1 MVELKNI
8 YSRIFRLKP
17 LSPTYLMWPR
27 EVATGGCHALL
38 VVPGHVWDNF
48 ETQCPL
54 LFNGNSHTALSK
66 CPLVSG
72 GADLCPGHGFFGAGL
87 APLFQPRSPCEG
99 NKSWTSLSCKSQSR
113 LDQCG
118 TSCELTDGGIEAKER
133 PQSWLF
139 PHHPLPGPPFHLS
152 SLAQGSPRP
161 PGLHTSFIKEA

>member
-1 MVELKNI
+1 M
-8 YSRIFRLKP
+8 P
-17 LSPTYLMWPR
+17 LSPTTWCGLG
-27 EVATGGCHALL
+27 EVATGGCHSLP
-38 VVPGHVWDNF
+38 VVLGHVWDNF
-48 ETQCPL
+48 EPQCPL
-54 LFNGNSHTALSK
+54 LFNGSSHPAFNK
-66 CPLVSG
+66 CPQVPRCLGSM
-72 GADLCPGHGFFGAGL
+72 LCTGPGFFGAGL
-87 APLFQPRSPCEG
+87 APLFQSRNTCES
-99 NKSWTSLSCKSQSR
+99 NQSWTSLSCKSQSR